1 MSKNAKNVV
10 MFLLDVGVLEPQML
24 ASVQAVAKSM
34 RWGFSVVWCSRR
46 KDGAL
51 KFLRSPGVESVAKL
65 LKGLKPDGVIV
76 ALNAV
81 RPDELRGHGRRAIPT
96 VFIDR
101 PENLS
106 GGVRDPVCVFG
117 DAASYARLA
126 AEELLRSGFKDY
138 AFLPFPGN
146 PPWSRERCECFKRFI
161 DEAGKTFH
169 PFQPPRVDVA
179 TDLVAHLAPFL
190 DSLPRP
196 CGLFAANDGL
206 GDAALRV
213 CRMRGWAVP
222 QDMAVIGV
230 DNFDFI
236 CEMSEPTLSSIP
248 PDWEGA
254 ARAAARLLAECMA
267 RPKARHASLAIPA
280 PRVVRRAS
288 SLFAADRRIARAM
301 EHIRLHACEAGFAPP
316 DVVAVAGLSRSQTD
330 LLFRRVIGRSILDA
344 IHDARLA
351 RAQDLL
357 RAGKPASFVADM
369 CGYASLVDF
378 RHVFKRRVGKTVR
391 QWTLAAR
398 R

>member
-1 MSKNAKNVV
+1 M
-10 MFLLDVGVLEPQML
+10 
-24 ASVQAVAKSM
+24 
-34 RWGFSVVWCSRR
+34 
-46 KDGAL
+46 
-51 KFLRSPGVESVAKL
+51 
-65 LKGLKPDGVIV
+65 
-76 ALNAV
+76 
-81 RPDELRGHGRRAIPT
+81 
-96 VFIDR
+96 
-101 PENLS
+101 
-106 GGVRDPVCVFG
+106 
-117 DAASYARLA
+117 
-126 AEELLRSGFKDY
+126 
-138 AFLPFPGN
+138 
-146 PPWSRERCECFKRFI
+146 
-161 DEAGKTFH
+161 
-169 PFQPPRVDVA
+169 
-179 TDLVAHLAPFL
+179 AHLAPFL